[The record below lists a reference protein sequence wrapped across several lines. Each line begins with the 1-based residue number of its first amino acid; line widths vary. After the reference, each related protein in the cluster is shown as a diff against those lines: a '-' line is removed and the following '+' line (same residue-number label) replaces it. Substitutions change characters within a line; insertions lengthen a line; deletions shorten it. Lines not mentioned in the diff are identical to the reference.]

1 MEQSRLSDYIRQM
14 NDIVEQ
20 ITASTDTT
28 TTQALQAQL
37 NALVQE
43 LVDIAN
49 EMP

>member
-20 ITASTDTT
+20 ITDSTDTT